1 MRLQPFF
8 WAVLCV
14 SQLGHASGY
23 ISRNLGDNRIR
34 APALTAAART
44 TATNGDDLS
53 CDRSLILPIFPLRKA
68 VRLPTETLTLNL
80 YEERYLAMSE
90 FVLKSDQRLFG
101 ALFSSDKPQVVKG
114 GMGKIVPILQRG
126 DVGVVCLLE
135 HSEECLI
142 PKQEGASPRRQIR
155 LVGTGAGR
163 FQIQRIL
170 HNGYGDNSLPFIVV
184 EAILLNDDR
193 SPFVSDEDRFNLESN
208 LWDKAINMNT
218 DRRSSPPPNRN
229 SDEESLD
236 KGSLMDCSG
245 DLVERLVAKLYRTTF
260 TEQALEEKKAEL
272 RSFALASALLSDS
285 SSKDR
290 LEMLRICSARSRLTR
305 LSVLDA
311 SPRKVW
317 SLWGTSRS

>member
-14 SQLGHASGY
+14 SQLGHASGF

-90 FVLKSDQRLFG
+90 YVLESDQQLFG
-101 ALFSSDKPQVVKG
+101 ALFSSDKPQIVKEG
-114 GMGKIVPILQRG
+114 GMGKIVPMIQPG
-126 DVGVVCLLE
+126 DIGVIFVLE
-135 HSEECLI
+135 DSEELMI
-142 PKQEGASPRRQIR
+142 PKQEGAPPRRQIR
-155 LVGTGAGR
+155 LVGRGAGR

-170 HNGYGDNSLPFIVV
+170 HNGYGDDSLPFIVA
-184 EAILLNDDR
+184 EAMLLGDDHP
-193 SPFVSDEDRFNLESN
+193 PFVSDEDRLDLESN
-208 LWDKAINMNT
+208 LWDKALKMNT
-218 DRRSSPPPNRN
+218 DGRSSSPPNRKD
-229 SDEESLD
+229 DEESLD
-236 KGSLMDCSG
+236 NKGFLMDCSS
-245 DLVERLVAKLYRTTF
+245 DLVEGLVAKLPYRTAL
-260 TEQALEEKKAEL
+260 TEQIIEEMKAEL
-272 RSFALASALLSDS
+272 RSFALASALTPDS

-290 LEMLRICSARSRLTR
+290 LEMLRIRSARSR

-311 SPRKVW
+311 SHRNVW
-317 SLWGTSRS
+317 SFWGT